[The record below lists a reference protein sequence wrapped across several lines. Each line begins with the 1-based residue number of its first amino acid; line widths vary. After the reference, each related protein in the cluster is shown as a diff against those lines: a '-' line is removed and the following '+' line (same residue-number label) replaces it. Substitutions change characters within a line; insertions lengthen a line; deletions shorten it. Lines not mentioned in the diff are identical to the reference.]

1 MRFISKLGRVELRRL
16 GVGEAGVTGIGA
28 SGRSL
33 FGSTR
38 TVAFCAGNKG
48 THSSKKP
55 NTAFAEE
62 CAHDPCIGFSPLL
75 DPAATLSPSWP
86 AIDIPVA
93 ATTKVVHATNQTELL
108 EVGVTFTADCSRIW
122 LHRQSHF

>member
-28 SGRSL
+28 SGRSW

-55 NTAFAEE
+55 KIAFAEE
-62 CAHDPCIGFSPLL
+62 CAHDRNDPCIGFSPLL
-75 DPAATLSPSWP
+75 DPAAALSPPWP

-93 ATTKVVHATNQTELL
+93 ATTKVVHARNQTELL
-108 EVGVTFTADCSRIW
+108 EVGVTFTADCS
-122 LHRQSHF
+122 